1 VKIMSL
7 TRAGPTRAES
17 RARFWIDRQLPSVR
31 AIGKPKRASRV
42 AMRRSQQAAMAAPPP
57 VQAPAIA
64 AMVGTGQR
72 SSASSTRSMR
82 AS

>member
-1 VKIMSL
+1 ML
-7 TRAGPTRAES
+7 D
-17 RARFWIDRQLPSVR
+17 IDRQLPNVR
-31 AIGKPKRASRV
+31 AIGKPNRAL
-42 AMRRSQQAAMAAPPP
+42 AAAIRRSQAAAMAAPPP

-72 SSASSTRSMR
+72 SIVPTTRSMR